1 MKQRKF
7 LLKSGVVLFITAL
20 FFPFHMAARKDGGF
34 RFSYPLNVPMSLSGN
49 YGELRSN
56 HFHAGI
62 DFRIGGV
69 AGAPVFAAADGYI
82 SRISVSPSGYGN
94 ALYIT
99 HPEGYTTIYGHL
111 HRFADKIREYV
122 IARQYETRN
131 PEIDLT
137 LDSTFFPVK
146 RGDLIAF
153 GGNTG
158 SSGGPHLHFEVRK
171 GERSL
176 NIAKS
181 PLFPIKDEREPV
193 IRGVTFTGYTVKDGV
208 PVLFPINVPAGG
220 SAVIPLPRLS
230 YVAIDAVD
238 KMQGSNAIFAV
249 GEYSVILDGE
259 TIYYFAIGEGIPL
272 NESRY
277 LNSLIDYPLKRKNG
291 HRMVKSYI
299 EPGNGLQYKMSSR
312 KGGLIVLDDNAV
324 HSLEIVV
331 RDYSGNC
338 CRMSCKIRRD
348 EAKYAGAVNDT
359 LPPKGSF
366 MAWHLPSIYKK
377 EGFRFSI
384 PAGALYR
391 PIYFNAERDTLSHK
405 GLHSRLWRISGYG
418 TYGLHLPATL
428 SIKYEGPDYLKNK
441 ALLVLLSPSGK
452 IRGVGGEID
461 GNGYVT
467 SKVSQFGSY
476 AVGLDSVPP
485 RVRAGFSNGAAL
497 RGDIIGFVI
506 YDTLSGLYSYNVEID
521 GHWVLSLFDAK
532 SSRLAVDLKTARIK
546 KGARHNLIIRVCDRK
561 GNETVVKRNFKW

>member
-1 MKQRKF
+1 MKRCNF
-7 LLKSGVVLFITAL
+7 LFKSGVVTFITAL
-20 FFPFHMAARKDGGF
+20 LFPFYMAARESERF
-34 RFSYPLNVPMSLSGN
+34 RLSYPLNVPMSLSGN

-69 AGAPVFAAADGYI
+69 VGAPVFAAAEGYI

-99 HPEGYTTIYGHL
+99 HSDGYTTIYGHL
-111 HRFADKIREYV
+111 HKFADKIREYV
-122 IARQYETRN
+122 ITRQYETKSS
-131 PEIDLT
+131 EIDLT
-137 LDSTFFPVK
+137 LDSTIFPVK

-171 GERSL
+171 EERTL
-176 NIAKS
+176 NIAIS
-181 PLFPIKDEREPV
+181 PLFPMKDEREPV
-193 IRGVTFTGYTVKDGV
+193 IRRVTFTGYTVKNGV
-208 PVLFPINVPAGG
+208 PVFFPINRPAGG
-220 SAVIPLPRLS
+220 SAVISLPRLS

-238 KMQGSNAIFAV
+238 RMQGSNAIFAV

-259 TIYYFAIGEGIPL
+259 IIFDFAIGEGIPL

-277 LNSLIDYPLKRKNG
+277 LNSLIDYPLKSKGG

-312 KGGLIVLDDNAV
+312 NGGLIVLDDNAV

-331 RDYSGNC
+331 RDYSNNSH
-338 CRMSCKIRRD
+338 RVSYKIRKD
-348 EAKYAGAVNDT
+348 EAKFAGMVNDT
-359 LPPKGSF
+359 LPSKGSF

-377 EGFRFSI
+377 EGFCFSM

-391 PIYFNAERDTLSHK
+391 PIYFNAEADTLPHK
-405 GLHSRLWRISGYG
+405 GLHSKLWRISGYQ

-428 SIKYEGPDYLKNK
+428 SIKYEGPDSLKNK
-441 ALLVLLSPSGK
+441 ALIVLLLPSGR
-452 IRGVGGEID
+452 IRGIGGEIGED
-461 GNGYVT
+461 GYVT
-467 SKVSQFGSY
+467 SGIYQFGSY
-476 AVGLDSVPP
+476 AVGIDSVPP
-485 RVRAGFSNGAAL
+485 RVRPDFTNGATL
-497 RGDIIGFVI
+497 RRDMLSFVI
-506 YDTLSGLYSYNVEID
+506 DDTLSGLYSYNVEID

-532 SSRLAVDLKTARIK
+532 SSRLTVDLKTARIIG
-546 KGARHNLIIRVCDRK
+546 GAGHELIIRVCDRK